1 MSEALKP
8 VALHAGDAVRVV
20 SVSSPVHEDRV
31 RKGVAEIERLGYR
44 AIWNEQQVLAKD
56 GFFAGTASGRG
67 TALKSALHEPDS
79 RAVICSRGGYGVNYL
94 LHDLHVMLE
103 TPKLF
108 VGYSD
113 LTSLQIFL
121 WQRFCWVTLYGPMVA
136 AGLDRGPGAANGFD
150 AESFRHA
157 TTATRHGWA
166 MKLNGAEPVTS
177 GAAEGIL
184 LGGCLTL
191 IYTSLGT
198 PWELETE
205 GSLLLLED
213 RGMKPWQVDRALMHL
228 LQAGKFRGVAGVL
241 LGEFPE
247 CEGPAGTET
256 VKDVVTRIL
265 SPLNIP
271 VVWGA
276 AVGHTPRPMLTIP
289 LGVRASLEAGA
300 APSLAILEPACR
312 ED

>member
-20 SVSSPVHEDRV
+20 SLSSPVREDRV
-31 RKGVAEIERLGYR
+31 RKGIAEIERLGYR
-44 AIWNEQQVLAKD
+44 PVWDPEQVLAKD
-56 GFFAGTASGRG
+56 GFFSGTVPARAS
-67 TALKSALHEPDS
+67 ALKSALHEAET
-79 RAVICSRGGYGVNYL
+79 RAVVCSRGGYGVNYL
-94 LHDLHVMLE
+94 LHDLHAALE

-108 VGYSD
+108 MGYSD

-121 WQRFCWVTLYGPMVA
+121 WQRFRWVTLYGPMVA
-136 AGLDRGPGAANGFD
+136 AGLDGGPGAANGYD

-157 TTATRHGWA
+157 TTSTRHGWA
-166 MKLNGAEPVTS
+166 VKLNGAEAITN
-177 GAAEGIL
+177 GAAEGII

-213 RGMKPWQVDRALMHL
+213 RGMKPWQVDRALTHL
-228 LQAGKFRGVAGVL
+228 LQAGKFRGVTGIL

-247 CEGPAGTET
+247 CEGPEGTEP
-256 VKDVVTRIL
+256 VKEVVKRIL
-265 SPLNIP
+265 APLEIP

-289 LGVRASLEAGA
+289 LGVRASLDASP
-300 APSLAILEPACR
+300 APALAILEPACR
-312 ED
+312 ES